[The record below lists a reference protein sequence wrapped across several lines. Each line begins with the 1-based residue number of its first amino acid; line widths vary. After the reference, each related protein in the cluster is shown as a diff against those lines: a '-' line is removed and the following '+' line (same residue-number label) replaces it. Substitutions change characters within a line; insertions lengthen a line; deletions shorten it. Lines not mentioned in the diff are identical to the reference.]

1 MARILEEEGNNMR
14 VDWHDYIV
22 STPEIICGKPRIN
35 GTRLSVSLI
44 LGFLAAGY
52 SAEDIMKEYPGLKAE
67 QIAACLDYARDLAEF
82 VVEAS

>member
-1 MARILEEEGNNMR
+1 MR
-14 VDWHDYIV
+14 VDWHDYII
-22 STPEIICGKPRIN
+22 STPEVLHGKPRLN

-52 SAEDIMKEYPGLKAE
+52 SVEDIMKEYPGIKPA
-67 QIAACLDYARDLAEF
+67 QVAACLDYARDLAEF